1 MVDAKRC
8 GIFAFLLYAT
18 CFTEAWFA
26 QEAAGAEHQKPVA
39 ANTGWRGPASGHYP
53 TADPPTQWD
62 DKKNIRWTV
71 EVGQGRS
78 SPITVGDRVFLT
90 AEPSNLLCFK
100 ASTGE
105 LLWKRANGADEL
117 PADLRDADLE
127 PPTECGYATP
137 TPCSDGT
144 HVFALFGN
152 GVVACYD
159 LEGRRNWIRLIE
171 IEQTELH
178 GRAVSPILVGDRL
191 VVHVTDLFCLDTQTG
206 ETIWQQPSATAFG
219 TPLSMRI
226 GDTDVVI
233 TPKGDVFRESDG
245 KRLASGIADVEVTGP
260 TAHDGVVYF
269 VGSVAKAIRLPQT
282 IRDDESLTFDQLWQI
297 ELPGEFY
304 ASPIIHEGLIY
315 AVNKEGRLV
324 VLDAKT
330 GATIHSRQLDID
342 SECAPSFCLADDC
355 LFLYSEAGVTLV
367 FRPGKECKQIQRNVV
382 SRGSVATPTFFGECL
397 LLRTPRD
404 LVCIRAGSPPEV
416 AVRPPQPDSSKM
428 DVPSSVSSRVE
439 AHGQPNVSTHA
450 DNRPASVLAAWRGN
464 GAGLF
469 PESTPPL
476 EWGRKSKGLVASLK
490 IRAAKPKGEG
500 PGEPTSVRNNFP
512 RQWLVIGPI
521 PAPGGLDEP
530 ALPDEAE
537 VGPDEGDQFGQLT
550 WTRCNVPEDVM
561 PPSDRGEVAGAVSLR
576 FVEPE
581 QILGGFKEN
590 HLVYAHTYL
599 YSDRDGEAEII
610 VDHAVGLK
618 VWINGRE
625 VYQRPTT
632 EFRLSW
638 YTVLS
643 RFRTGSYTI
652 EPSPRIR
659 IGLRQGWN
667 RVLFKLCHG
676 RGNRSSFKFG
686 PRVVDLPAAPYEN
699 KNIAWAAPLP
709 DRSSSTPVIV
719 GDRIFVMAEPD
730 QLLCLD
736 KATGRQLW
744 TRFLGLYQAT
754 PEAVRN
760 ANPAFKENVEPL
772 AAKLPAAKGL
782 KQRLDLRKQID
793 EALVAIDPGAY
804 ELDWDDHM
812 ASHFRIIGWT
822 EPTPCSDGKFVYVY
836 CGNGVVACYDL
847 DGNTRWIRR
856 VNSGEIHYP
865 ASPALVDGKFIIFA
879 RGGFNLVALDAA
891 TGNVAWRQ
899 PEVDKCV
906 GALIGAH
913 IGGGG
918 VVVSQKGDVV
928 RVADGKLL
936 YSNPLKRKGD
946 TGWAPP
952 LCLDDVMYL
961 PWSGVGRLLVKDFS
975 HASGDAWTCER
986 RDIDSIAITRD
997 KNGKWVD
1004 RWTCSSPLV
1013 LDGIYYNIDVF
1024 GTLYAV
1030 DLETRKVLYRED
1042 LSDDFNML
1050 THYNAVGVSASITLG
1065 GRHLFAMDNQGTTI
1079 VFEPG
1084 PTFKKVAINRIEQ
1097 QLDRPWPIRPQ
1108 EEIGYSPPLFE
1119 GSRMYLRGENY
1130 FYCIGAD

>member
-1 MVDAKRC
+1 MVDAKRS
-8 GIFAFLLYAT
+8 GILVLLLSAACFAD
-18 CFTEAWFA
+18 AW
-26 QEAAGAEHQKPVA
+26 HVPVA
-39 ANTGWRGPASGHYP
+39 LSAERGESASVKTGWRGPASGHYP

-62 DKKNIRWTV
+62 GKKNMRWTV

-78 SPITVGDRVFLT
+78 SPIVVGDRVFLT
-90 AEPSNLLCFK
+90 VEPNNLLCFK

-105 LLWKRANGADEL
+105 LLWQRANGADEL
-117 PADLRDADLE
+117 PAELRDRELE

-144 HVFALFGN
+144 HVFVLFGN
-152 GVVACYD
+152 GVAACYD
-159 LEGRRNWIRLIE
+159 LEGRRQWIRLIE
-171 IEQTELH
+171 IDQTELH
-178 GRAVSPILVGDRL
+178 GRAASPIVVGDRL
-191 VVHVTDLFCLDTQTG
+191 VVHVTDLFCLDSRTG
-206 ETIWQQPSATAFG
+206 KTIWQQPAATAFG
-219 TPLSMRI
+219 TPLPAKI

-233 TPKGDVFRESDG
+233 TPKGDVFRVSDG
-245 KRLASGIADVEVTGP
+245 KRLASGIADIEVTSP
-260 TAHDGVVYF
+260 IAHDGVVYF
-269 VGSVAKAIRLPQT
+269 VGSVAKALKLPRRISDT
-282 IRDDESLTFDQLWQI
+282 ESLPFEQLWQI

-304 ASPIIHEGLIY
+304 ASPIIHEDLIY

-330 GATIHSRQLDID
+330 GATVHSRQLDID
-342 SECAPSFCLADDC
+342 SECAPSFCLAGDR

-367 FRPGKECKQIQRNVV
+367 FRPGKECEGIQKNVV
-382 SRGSVATPTFFGECL
+382 SRGSVATPTFSGDRVF
-397 LLRTPRD
+397 LRTPRD
-404 LVCIRAGSPPEV
+404 LACIQAGSLPEV
-416 AVRPPQPDSSKM
+416 AVGPPQPGTSKT
-428 DVPSSVSSRVE
+428 DIPPSVSRRVE
-439 AHGQPNVSTHA
+439 EHGQPNVSTHA
-450 DNRPASVLAAWRGN
+450 GNRPVSVLAAWRGN
-464 GAGLF
+464 GTGLF
-469 PESTPPL
+469 PESTPTL
-476 EWGRKSKGLVASLK
+476 EWGRKSKGLIASLR
-490 IRAAKPKGEG
+490 ISAAKPKDEG
-500 PGEPTSVRNNFP
+500 PGESTSVRNNFP

-530 ALPDEAE
+530 ALPSEAE
-537 VGPDEGDQFGQLT
+537 ARPDDGDRVGQLT
-550 WTRCNVPEDVM
+550 WIRCDVPEDVM

-581 QILGGFKEN
+581 QVLGGFKEN

-618 VWINGRE
+618 VWINGQE
-625 VYQRPTT
+625 VYERPTT

-643 RFRTGSYTI
+643 RFRTGRYMI
-652 EPSPRIR
+652 DPSPRIQ
-659 IGLRQGWN
+659 ISLRRGWN
-667 RVLFKLCHG
+667 RVLLKLCHG
-676 RGNRSSFKFG
+676 RGNRSSYKFG
-686 PRVVDLPAAPYEN
+686 PRVVDLPSAPYEN
-699 KNIAWAAPLP
+699 KNIIWTAPLP
-709 DRSSSTPVIV
+709 DRSSSTPMIV

-730 QLLCLD
+730 HLVCLH

-754 PEAVRN
+754 PEVVRN
-760 ANPAFKENVEPL
+760 ANPAFKETVEPL
-772 AAKLPAAKGL
+772 AAKLPAAEGL

-793 EALVAIDPGAY
+793 EVLAAIDPDAY
-804 ELDWDDHM
+804 KLDWDDHM

-822 EPTPCSDGKFVYVY
+822 EPTPCSDGKFIYVY
-836 CGNGVVACYDL
+836 CGNGVAACYDL

-865 ASPALVDGKFIIFA
+865 ASPALVDGKFVIFA

-891 TGNVAWRQ
+891 TGTIAWRQ
-899 PEVDKCV
+899 PKVDKCV
-906 GALIGAH
+906 GALIGTH
-913 IGGGG
+913 IGGVG

-936 YSNPLKRKGD
+936 YSNPLKTRGD

-961 PWSGVGRLLVKDFS
+961 PWLGVGRLLVRDFS
-975 HASGDAWTCER
+975 RASGDAWTCER

-997 KNGKWVD
+997 RNGKWVD

-1013 LDGIYYNIDVF
+1013 VDGIYYNIDVF

-1030 DLETRKVLYRED
+1030 DLERRKVLYRED
-1042 LSDDFNML
+1042 LSDDFKML

-1065 GRHLFAMDNQGTTI
+1065 GKHLFAMDNQGTTI

-1084 PTFKKVAINRIEQ
+1084 PTFKKVATNHIEQ

-1119 GSRMYLRGENY
+1119 SSRMYLRGEHY
-1130 FYCIGAD
+1130 FYCIGPE